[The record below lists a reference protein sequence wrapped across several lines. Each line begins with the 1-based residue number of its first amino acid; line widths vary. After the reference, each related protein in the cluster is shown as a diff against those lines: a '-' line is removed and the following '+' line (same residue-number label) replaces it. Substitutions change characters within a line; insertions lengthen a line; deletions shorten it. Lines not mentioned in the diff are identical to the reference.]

1 MKLRKLLAIMA
12 CLGVLAPTARLDA
25 QTLADIAREA
35 KRKNQESTR
44 SVITNDEMPSAA
56 GFASIRLLRQTPNP
70 PSLAPY
76 ESTPMPLVEAML
88 DFAGVRR
95 DEVVFDIGS
104 GDGRIVIVAAKVFG
118 ARGVGIEINS
128 DLVALSREKIEENG
142 LTERVR
148 ILHANALDVDLS
160 AADVVTLYLTP
171 DGLTLLRPHL
181 EATLRPGTRVVCNT
195 FPVKEWTPTRVER
208 LRNHTVYLYHIP

>member
-1 MKLRKLLAIMA
+1 MTLRKLLVVAA
-12 CLGVLAPTARLDA
+12 GLAALWPAPSLHA
-25 QTLADIAREA
+25 QTLADVARET
-35 KRKNQESTR
+35 KRKKQESAR
-44 SVITNDEMPSAA
+44 PVITNDEMPSAA
-56 GFASIRLLRQTPNP
+56 GFPAIQLLRQTPNP

-76 ESTPMPLVEAML
+76 ESTSMPLVEAML
-88 DFAGVRR
+88 ELAGVRR

-104 GDGRIVIVAAKVFG
+104 GDGRIVIVAAEVFG
-118 ARGVGIEINS
+118 ARGVGIEIDS
-128 DLVALSREKIEENG
+128 DLVALSRMKIEEKG

-148 ILHANALDVDLS
+148 IFHANALDVDLS